1 MIMSIVDHVV
11 VIDSSWISLRSSSS
25 REGLPHERTSYPSEE
40 CIVPRQRNQLAFQRF
55 QRTRL
60 RMADR
65 TQAEVNRVRLRRSR
79 MSRIV
84 LWFMVHLG
92 GSGHHK
98 EVLLMKEMHGKKTI
112 TIGRRKS
119 AEMTDSAT
127 GESCFLFF
135 PGRMRVTQCGDAGCR
150 GCAQIDWD

>member
-25 REGLPHERTSYPSEE
+25 REGLPTNEPRTRPKNALSQGSGTSSHSRDSRELDYGWPIGRKRKSIGSDCGVPECRGSCYGSWFIRRVWSPPRDPPPHER
-40 CIVPRQRNQLAFQRF
+40 NA
-55 QRTRL
+55 
-60 RMADR
+60 
-65 TQAEVNRVRLRRSR
+65 
-79 MSRIV
+79 
-84 LWFMVHLG
+84 W
-92 GSGHHK
+92 
-98 EVLLMKEMHGKKTI
+98 KKTI

-135 PGRMRVTQCGDAGCR
+135 PGRMRVTQCGDARCR
-150 GCAQIDWD
+150 GCAQID